1 MKLRILKLLAGLFV
15 LALVAAACGSS
26 TTAIRVGDHSMSRGD
41 VNQLVEDEVITALE
55 GQGSADSV
63 RGYLSNQAAAWLV
76 EDAAIAQNIVLPGPI
91 PVDVNAINQVFQ
103 LLIDAEV
110 AQRIP
115 DYGNN
120 AGDLFSCA
128 RHILVNEEDVA
139 NDLIEQLAD
148 GGDFVALAAEFS
160 TDGSSANGG
169 NLGCAHVEN
178 YVPPFALAL
187 SEAAPGDVVG
197 PVESQFG
204 FHVIERL
211 PVDPADPALPAA
223 ATREAFPSQ
232 EDFSDWM
239 LSIVDAEGVEVD
251 SRYGTWDTT
260 QLSIVAE

>member
-120 AGDLFSCA
+120 AGDLFSC
-128 RHILVNEEDVA
+128 
-139 NDLIEQLAD
+139 
-148 GGDFVALAAEFS
+148 
-160 TDGSSANGG
+160 G